1 VTNRFSVLFRCD
13 ASPSIGLGHLVR
25 CLALADELHENH
37 GVAVTFGL
45 RASPLASEMVK
56 RRSYPILEAPEGGVF
71 DQEAWLLECIL
82 KSGAEILV
90 VDVRDDLSK
99 TALEGLAEKGTIIA
113 VLDDLSDRRW
123 AADLAFY
130 PPVPQVHRVDWSGFR
145 GRLCVGWEWIVLR
158 SQFAERFPPRDN
170 SKCSLLVAMGGSDP
184 AGLTLKAV
192 RALDRLDEDFESVIF
207 ESTSFESTIIVGA
220 GFCHR
225 ESLQD
230 LLGQTRRHF
239 TVRED
244 VSEMSAAMAQA
255 DLAVCSFG
263 MTSYELAAM
272 GVPAVCVCLTE
283 DHAESASALVGAGM
297 GISVGVNDQDTE
309 TLLAAAV
316 ERLLVDKNARA
327 QMSARARELVDGRGA
342 RRIAE
347 LLVGTAAGRTG
358 TARWSS

>member
-1 VTNRFSVLFRCD
+1 M
-13 ASPSIGLGHLVR
+13 GLGHVVR

-37 GVAVTFGL
+37 GAAVSFAM

-56 RRSYPILEAPEGGVF
+56 RRSYPTLQPPDDAVF
-71 DQEAWLLECIL
+71 DNEAWLRDCIL
-82 KSGAEILV
+82 KSGAQILV
-90 VDVRDDLSK
+90 VDVRDDLPQA
-99 TALEGLAEKGTIIA
+99 ALNALAVKGTMIA

-123 AADLAFY
+123 AADLAFH
-130 PPVPQVHRVDWSGFR
+130 PPVPQVRRVDWSGFR

-158 SQFAERFPPRDN
+158 SQFAEPFPPRDN

-207 ESTSFESTIIVGA
+207 ESVIIVGA
-220 GFCHR
+220 GFYHR
-225 ESLQD
+225 QSLRD
-230 LLGQTRRHF
+230 LLGQTRRRF

-244 VSEMSAAMAQA
+244 VSEMSAAMAEA

-272 GVPAVCVCLTE
+272 GVPAVCVCLTA
-283 DHAESASALVGAGM
+283 DHAESASALVAAGM
-297 GISVGVNDQDTE
+297 GISVGVDDQGTE
-309 TLLAAAV
+309 TRLAAAV
-316 ERLLVDKNARA
+316 EGLLVDKNARA
-327 QMSARARELVDGRGA
+327 QMSARARELIDGRGT

-347 LLVGTAAGRTG
+347 LLVGTASVRTNTGR
-358 TARWSS
+358 WKS

>member
-1 VTNRFSVLFRCD
+1 M
-13 ASPSIGLGHLVR
+13 GLGHVVR

-37 GVAVTFGL
+37 DVAVSFAL
-45 RASPLASEMVK
+45 RASPLASEMVN
-56 RRSYPILEAPEGGVF
+56 RRSYPILQPPDGAVF
-71 DQEAWLLECIL
+71 DQEAWLRDCIL
-82 KSGAEILV
+82 KSGAQILV
-90 VDVRDDLSK
+90 VDVRDDLPK
-99 TALEGLAEKGTIIA
+99 AALNALAGEGTIVA

-130 PPVPQVHRVDWSGFR
+130 PPVPQVERVDWSGFR

-158 SQFAERFPPRDN
+158 SQFAEAISPRDN
-170 SKCSLLVAMGGSDP
+170 PKRSLLVAMGGSDP

-192 RALDRLDEDFESVIF
+192 RAVDRLDEDFESVV
-207 ESTSFESTIIVGA
+207 IVGA

-225 ESLQD
+225 QSLRD
-230 LLGQTRRHF
+230 LLGQTRRRF

-244 VSEMSAAMAQA
+244 VSEMSAAMARA

-283 DHAESASALVGAGM
+283 DHAESASALVAAGM
-297 GISVGVNDQDTE
+297 AISTGVDDQETE
-309 TLLAAAV
+309 TRLAAAV
-316 ERLLVDKNARA
+316 EGLLVDKNARA
-327 QMSARARELVDGRGA
+327 RMSDRARELVDGRGA

-347 LLVGTAAGRTG
+347 LLVSAAADRSGTG
-358 TARWSS
+358 

>member
-1 VTNRFSVLFRCD
+1 M
-13 ASPSIGLGHLVR
+13 GLGHVVR

-37 GVAVTFGL
+37 GVAVSFAM

-56 RRSYPILEAPEGGVF
+56 RRSYPILQPSDGAVF
-71 DQEAWLLECIL
+71 DQEAWLGDCIL
-82 KSGAEILV
+82 KSGAQILV

-99 TALEGLAEKGTIIA
+99 VALNALAGKGTMISM
-113 VLDDLSDRRW
+113 LDDLSDRRW

-130 PPVPQVHRVDWSGFR
+130 PPVPQVRRVDWSGFR

-158 SQFAERFPPRDN
+158 SQFAESFPSRYD
-170 SKCSLLVAMGGSDP
+170 SKRSLLIAMGGSDP

-192 RALDRLDEDFESVIF
+192 RALGRLDEDFESVI
-207 ESTSFESTIIVGA
+207 IVGA

-225 ESLQD
+225 QALGD
-230 LLGQTRRHF
+230 VLGQTRRRF
-239 TVRED
+239 AVRED

-272 GVPAVCVCLTE
+272 GVPTVCVCLTE
-283 DHAESASALVGAGM
+283 DHAESASALVTAGM
-297 GISVGVNDQDTE
+297 AISVGVDDRDTE
-309 TLLAAAV
+309 TRLAAAV
-316 ERLLVDKNARA
+316 EGLLVDKNARA

-342 RRIAE
+342 SRIAE
-347 LLVGTAAGRTG
+347 LLVSTAAA
-358 TARWSS
+358 ARRQ

>member
-1 VTNRFSVLFRCD
+1 M
-13 ASPSIGLGHLVR
+13 GLGHVVR

-37 GVAVTFGL
+37 GVAVSFAM

-56 RRSYPILEAPEGGVF
+56 RRSYPILQSPDGAVF
-71 DQEAWLLECIL
+71 DQEAWLRECIL
-82 KSGAEILV
+82 KSGAQILV

-99 TALEGLAEKGTIIA
+99 GALNALAGKGTVIA
-113 VLDDLSDRRW
+113 ALDDLSDRRW

-130 PPVPQVHRVDWSGFR
+130 PPVPQVSRVDWSGFR

-158 SQFAERFPPRDN
+158 FQFAESFPPRYN
-170 SKCSLLVAMGGSDP
+170 SKCSLLIAMGGSDP

-192 RALDRLDEDFESVIF
+192 RAVDNLDGAVADDFESV
-207 ESTSFESTIIVGA
+207 IIVGA

-225 ESLQD
+225 QALGD
-230 LLGQTRRHF
+230 LLGRTRRPF

-244 VSEMSAAMAQA
+244 VSEMSAAMAHA

-283 DHAESASALVGAGM
+283 DHAASASALVAAGM
-297 GISVGVNDQDTE
+297 AISVGVDDQDTE
-309 TLLAAAV
+309 TRLAAAV
-316 ERLLVDKNARA
+316 EGLLVDTNARA

-342 RRIAE
+342 SRIAE
-347 LLVGTAAGRTG
+347 LLVSTAAAQSSTG
-358 TARWSS
+358 

>member
-1 VTNRFSVLFRCD
+1 M
-13 ASPSIGLGHLVR
+13 GLGHLVR
-25 CLALADELHENH
+25 CLALADELHAKH
-37 GVAVTFGL
+37 DVAVSFAV

-56 RRSYPILEAPEGGVF
+56 RRSYPALQPPDGRVF
-71 DQEAWLLECIL
+71 DQEAWLHDCVL
-82 KSGAEILV
+82 KSGAQILV

-99 TALEGLAEKGTIIA
+99 AALESLAGKGTIIA
-113 VLDDLSDRRW
+113 VLDDSSDRRW
-123 AADLAFY
+123 AANLAFY
-130 PPVPQVHRVDWSGFR
+130 PPVPQVRRVDWSGFR

-158 SQFAERFPPRDN
+158 SQFAEPFPPRDN
-170 SKCSLLVAMGGSDP
+170 SKCTLLLLIAMGGSDP

-192 RALDRLDEDFESVIF
+192 RAVDRLGEDFESVI
-207 ESTSFESTIIVGA
+207 FESTIIVGA

-225 ESLQD
+225 QALGD
-230 LLGQTRRHF
+230 LLGQTRPRF

-283 DHAESASALVGAGM
+283 DHAQSASALVAAGM
-297 GISVGVNDQDTE
+297 AISVGVDDQDTE
-309 TLLAAAV
+309 TRLAAAV
-316 ERLLVDKNARA
+316 EGLLVDKNARA

-347 LLVGTAAGRTG
+347 LLVSTAVARTNTG
-358 TARWSS
+358 KRDS

>member
-1 VTNRFSVLFRCD
+1 M
-13 ASPSIGLGHLVR
+13 GLGHLVR

-37 GVAVTFGL
+37 GAAVSFAM
-45 RASPLASEMVK
+45 RSSPLASEIVK
-56 RRSYPILEAPEGGVF
+56 RRSYPILQSPDDLVF
-71 DQEAWLLECIL
+71 DQEAWLRDCIL
-82 KSGAEILV
+82 KSGAQILV
-90 VDVRDDLSK
+90 VDVRDDLPQA
-99 TALEGLAEKGTIIA
+99 ALNALAVKGTMIA

-130 PPVPQVHRVDWSGFR
+130 PPVPQVRRVDWSGFR

-158 SQFAERFPPRDN
+158 SQFAKSFPPRDN
-170 SKCSLLVAMGGSDP
+170 SKCTLVIAMGGSDP

-192 RALDRLDEDFESVIF
+192 RAVDRLAGAGADDLESVV
-207 ESTSFESTIIVGA
+207 IVGA

-225 ESLQD
+225 QALRD
-230 LLGQTRRHF
+230 LLGQTRRRF

-283 DHAESASALVGAGM
+283 DHAESSSALVAAGM
-297 GISVGVNDQDTE
+297 GISLGVNDQDTE

-316 ERLLVDKNARA
+316 EPLLVDRNARA

-342 RRIAE
+342 SRIAE
-347 LLVGTAAGRTG
+347 LLVSTAATRIIPG
-358 TARWSS
+358 

>member
-1 VTNRFSVLFRCD
+1 M
-13 ASPSIGLGHLVR
+13 VR

-37 GVAVTFGL
+37 GVAVSFAM

-56 RRSYPILEAPEGGVF
+56 RRSYPILQAPDDLVF
-71 DQEAWLLECIL
+71 DQESWLHDCVS
-82 KSGAEILV
+82 KSGAQILV

-99 TALEGLAEKGTIIA
+99 AALESLAKKGTVIA
-113 VLDDLSDRRW
+113 MLDDLSERRW
-123 AADLAFY
+123 AADIAFY
-130 PPVPQVHRVDWSGFR
+130 PPVPQVRRVDWSGFR

-158 SQFAERFPPRDN
+158 SQFAEPFPSRKS
-170 SKCSLLVAMGGSDP
+170 SKCSLLIAMGGSDP

-192 RALDRLDEDFESVIF
+192 LALDRLDEDFESVIF
-207 ESTSFESTIIVGA
+207 ESVIIVGA

-225 ESLQD
+225 QSLRD
-230 LLGQTRRHF
+230 LLGQTRRRF

-244 VSEMSAAMAQA
+244 VSEMSTAMAQA

-283 DHAESASALVGAGM
+283 DHAESASALVAAGM
-297 GISVGVNDQDTE
+297 AISTGVDDQETE
-309 TLLAAAV
+309 TRLAAAV
-316 ERLLVDKNARA
+316 EGLLVDRNARA

-342 RRIAE
+342 SRIAE
-347 LLVGTAAGRTG
+347 LLVSTADDR
-358 TARWSS
+358 SV

>member
-1 VTNRFSVLFRCD
+1 VLFRCD
-13 ASPSIGLGHLVR
+13 ASPTIGLGHLVR
-25 CLALADELHENH
+25 CLALADELHERH
-37 GVAVTFGL
+37 GVAVAFAL

-56 RRSYPILEAPEGGVF
+56 RRSYPAIQAPEGQVF
-71 DQEAWLLECIL
+71 DQEAWLHDCVL
-82 KSGAEILV
+82 KSGAQILV

-99 TALEGLAEKGTIIA
+99 TALEGLAGKGTIIA
-113 VLDDLSDRRW
+113 VLDDVSDRRW

-130 PPVPQVHRVDWSGFR
+130 PPVPQLRRVDWSGFR

-158 SQFAERFPPRDN
+158 SQFAEGVPPRDN
-170 SKCSLLVAMGGSDP
+170 SKGTLRLLIAMGGSDP

-207 ESTSFESTIIVGA
+207 ESVNFESTIIVGA

-225 ESLQD
+225 ESLRD

-283 DHAESASALVGAGM
+283 DHAESASALVAAGM
-297 GISVGVNDQDTE
+297 GISVGVDDQDTE
-309 TLLAAAV
+309 TRLGAAV

-347 LLVGTAAGRTG
+347 LLVSTAAGGTAARGK
-358 TARWSS
+358 

>member
-1 VTNRFSVLFRCD
+1 MTNRLSVLFRCD

-25 CLALADELHENH
+25 CLALADELRENH
-37 GVAVTFGL
+37 GVAVSFAM
-45 RASPLASEMVK
+45 RASPLASELVK
-56 RRSYPILEAPEGGVF
+56 RRSYPILQAPDGAVF
-71 DQEAWLLECIL
+71 DQEAWLRDCIL
-82 KSGAEILV
+82 KSGAQILV

-99 TALEGLAEKGTIIA
+99 AALESLVGKGTVVA
-113 VLDDLSDRRW
+113 VLVDLSERRW

-130 PPVPQVHRVDWSGFR
+130 PPVPQVEKVDWSAFR
-145 GRLCVGWEWIVLR
+145 GKLCIGWEWVVLR
-158 SQFAERFPPRDN
+158 PQFAQSAPLRKS
-170 SKCSLLVAMGGSDP
+170 SKCSLLIAMGGSDP

-192 RALDRLDEDFESVIF
+192 RAVDGLGGDFESV
-207 ESTSFESTIIVGA
+207 IIVGA

-225 ESLQD
+225 QALGD
-230 LLGQTRRHF
+230 VLGQTRRRF

-283 DHAESASALVGAGM
+283 DHAESASGLVAAGM
-297 GISVGVNDQDTE
+297 AISVGVDDQDTE
-309 TLLAAAV
+309 TRLAAAV
-316 ERLLVDKNARA
+316 EGLLVDKNARG

-342 RRIAE
+342 WRIAE
-347 LLVGTAAGRTG
+347 VLVSTAAGRI
-358 TARWSS
+358 A

>member
-1 VTNRFSVLFRCD
+1 M
-13 ASPSIGLGHLVR
+13 GLGHVVR

-37 GVAVTFGL
+37 GVAVSFAM

-56 RRSYPILEAPEGGVF
+56 RRSYRILQAPDGAVF
-71 DQEAWLLECIL
+71 DQEAWLRDCIL
-82 KSGAEILV
+82 KSGAQILV
-90 VDVRDDLSK
+90 VDVRDDLSEA
-99 TALEGLAEKGTIIA
+99 ALNALAGKGTIVA

-130 PPVPQVHRVDWSGFR
+130 PPVPQVRRVDWSGFR

-158 SQFAERFPPRDN
+158 SQFAESFPPRDN
-170 SKCSLLVAMGGSDP
+170 PKCSLLVAMGGSDP

-192 RALDRLDEDFESVIF
+192 RALDRLDEDFECVV
-207 ESTSFESTIIVGA
+207 IVGA

-225 ESLQD
+225 QSLRD
-230 LLGQTRRHF
+230 LLGQTRRRF

-244 VSEMSAAMAQA
+244 VSEMSTAMAQA

-283 DHAESASALVGAGM
+283 DHAESASALVAAGM
-297 GISVGVNDQDTE
+297 AISTGVDDQETE
-309 TLLAAAV
+309 TRLAAAV
-316 ERLLVDKNARA
+316 EGLLVDKNARA
-327 QMSARARELVDGRGA
+327 RMSDRARELVDGRGA
-342 RRIAE
+342 SRIAE
-347 LLVGTAAGRTG
+347 LLVSTADDRSVPG
-358 TARWSS
+358 